1 MMAFSHVAI
10 SVSAWGVLVA
20 SGNGTHD
27 WRAFGLAAV
36 ASLLPDLDHP
46 KSWLGRRLPFL
57 SHPIAAVF
65 GHRGITHS
73 LLAVVAALM
82 AWSTAL
88 GWMGPPLALG
98 YLSHLAADALTPQ
111 GVPLLWPIK
120 RRFGLALCTTGG
132 AMERLLVAAT
142 VGTALWLLRARLTGV
157 A

>member
-20 SGNGTHD
+20 SGTGTHD
-27 WRAFGLAAV
+27 WRAFGVAAA
-36 ASLLPDLDHP
+36 ASLMPDLDHP
-46 KSWLGRRLPFL
+46 KSWLGRRLPFI
-57 SHPIAAVF
+57 SYPVAALF

-73 LLAVVAALM
+73 LLAVVAAVM
-82 AWSTAL
+82 AWSAEL

-120 RRFGLALCTTGG
+120 RRFGLSLCATGG
-132 AMERLLVAAT
+132 VMERLVAAAV
-142 VGTALWLLRARLTGV
+142 VGAALWVLRGRLTGPV
-157 A
+157 